1 MYSKTD
7 IRIGT
12 PVFVAGRYDCCQQ
25 SLCLG
30 AEMWLQ
36 NLKGNERS
44 SSSGSQ
50 PWLYVRITDA
60 SLPEILF
67 LMVRGGAVYSL
78 F

>member
-1 MYSKTD
+1 
-7 IRIGT
+7 
-12 PVFVAGRYDCCQQ
+12 
-25 SLCLG
+25 
-30 AEMWLQ
+30 MWLQ

-67 LMVRGGAVYSL
+67 LMVRGGAVYPL